1 MGVLKNGVGRPSN
14 ETIKKRN
21 ILKIVCVLFAIII
34 IGLVGYI
41 LIDKGYITINKNPSD
56 KVEKEEN
63 KKEENNTNETDDKVD
78 ISKIK
83 IVNDEDGMLEKLTY
97 DGKEVDLKINMKGTD
112 AKLNVEKE
120 IKQFGNYAV
129 LIVSFIDSSN
139 LYLLNNKGEVEKV
152 FLGSGSMVDFISI
165 STEKLSGEEIS
176 NAAGAESISN
186 YYIIDDNKLEIYSN
200 NLGIECSYVCDKKDD
215 EVVVY
220 SDVYELVD
228 GKIKKFK
235 TNKLKTAKEYKNGNE
250 CCKN

>member
-1 MGVLKNGVGRPSN
+1 MIEL
-14 ETIKKRN
+14 
-21 ILKIVCVLFAIII
+21 IV
-34 IGLVGYI
+34 
-41 LIDKGYITINKNPSD
+41 NKN
-56 KVEKEEN
+56 KEE
-63 KKEENNTNETDDKVD
+63 KKVTKEEKVD

-97 DGKEVDLKINMKGTD
+97 DGKEVDLKINMEGTD
-112 AKLNVEKE
+112 AKLNVENE

-152 FLGSGSMVDFISI
+152 FHGSGSMVDFISI

-176 NAAGAESISN
+176 KAAGSKSISD

-215 EVVVY
+215 EAVVY
-220 SDVYELVD
+220 SDIYELVD
-228 GKIKKFK
+228 GKIKKVK

-250 CCKN
+250 FCKN

>member
-14 ETIKKRN
+14 ETIRNRN

-83 IVNDEDGMLEKLTY
+83 IVNDEDGMLDKLTY
-97 DGKEVDLKINMKGTD
+97 DGKEVDLKINMEGTD
-112 AKLNVEKE
+112 AKLNVENE

-139 LYLLNNKGEVEKV
+139 LYLLNNKGEVEK
-152 FLGSGSMVDFISI
+152 FFRGSMVDFIST
-165 STEKLSGEEIS
+165 STETLSGEEIS
-176 NAAGAESISN
+176 KAAGSKSISD

-215 EVVVY
+215 EAVVY

-228 GKIKKFK
+228 GKIKKVK